1 MTIKHLQIEYDA
13 INSRNIF
20 TNGDTI
26 NGRIILEA
34 SKKTKIQSL
43 VFIATG
49 KASLHLVNYYG
60 NIMDRE
66 DENDDHIHLEKIKY
80 YRIKQDILKE
90 GQQDGGE
97 VIEKGKHVF
106 PFSFKV
112 PNSRKIPSSFCSI
125 FGQIVH
131 TLKAEL
137 KQSMR
142 LTKKT
147 ETHFTFVCKAAGSG
161 LMARQHGSINK
172 KIVLGSGKVSMGVH
186 TRQRGYKQGETLQ
199 IQVEIENLSSRSV
212 KPKFVL
218 DEKKSFFGLNRGKIQ
233 KHEILKE
240 KADAVESF
248 AGKKTVIKEIII
260 PRELSLSILNCPI
273 IKLEYRL
280 KVYLEITCEAN
291 LVVKLPIV
299 IIPELSEEN
308 PSGRSRFEAFG
319 SPNQPAWMSQS
330 LDPPPSYEE
339 YAMYPS
345 FPFGV

>member
-1 MTIKHLQIEYDA
+1 MKMTIKHFQIEYDA
-13 INSRNIF
+13 INRRNIF
-20 TNGDTI
+20 TNRDTI

-34 SKKTKIQSL
+34 MKKTRIQSL
-43 VFIATG
+43 VFKATG
-49 KASLHLVNYYG
+49 KASLRLVNYYG
-60 NIMDRE
+60 NIIDRE
-66 DENDDHIHLEKIKY
+66 DERDDHNHLDKIKY

-90 GQQDGGE
+90 GEQDDWN
-97 VIEKGKHVF
+97 VIEKGRHVF

-112 PNSRKIPSSFCSI
+112 PNSRRIPSSFCSV

-137 KQSMR
+137 KQPMK
-142 LTKKT
+142 LTKKA
-147 ETHFTFVCKAAGSG
+147 ETHFTFVCKASESG
-161 LMARQHGSINK
+161 LMARQHGSMNK
-172 KIVLGSGKVSMGVH
+172 NIALGSGKVSMTVH
-186 TRQRGYKQGETLQ
+186 TRQRGYKQGEALR
-199 IQVEIENLSSRSV
+199 VRLEIENLSSRSV

-218 DEKKSFFGLNRGKIQ
+218 DEKKSYFSINRSKIQ

-248 AGKKTVIKEIII
+248 SGKKTVIKEITI
-260 PRELSLSILNCPI
+260 PRELSPSILNCSI

-280 KVYLEITCEAN
+280 KVYLEITCEAD

-299 IIPELSEEN
+299 IIPELSEED
-308 PSGRSRFEAFG
+308 PSGR
-319 SPNQPAWMSQS
+319 PNQPAWMSQPMGA
-330 LDPPPSYEE
+330 PPPYEE